1 MTLRFARTAL
11 VVMALLACAGLGFGI
26 HGLLSRPAPAAPT
39 APPPPI
45 ATADALQSAF
55 VAVAERVRPAV
66 VLSSRTS
73 STSSSVGG
81 RPAGAKSSSSPGSA
95 RA

>member
-11 VVMALLACAGLGFGI
+11 VVMALLACGGLGFGV
-26 HGLLSRPAPAAPT
+26 HGLLSRPAPAVPA
-39 APPPPI
+39 AAPPPI

-55 VAVAERVRPAV
+55 VSVAERVLPTIR
-66 VLSSRTS
+66 SSRTS
-73 STSSSVGG
+73 STSSSVEGP
-81 RPAGAKSSSSPGSA
+81 PAAVRSSSNRVSA